1 MTAARFRGVAR
12 NCAGEFENLPDEPN
26 PAENSFNA
34 LNARSAMISKIM
46 KLVIIIA
53 RTGLLALLL
62 AIPFVALAETESEG
76 KLSDSEIKKI
86 LIRQSIAGYSGNCPC
101 PYNTD
106 RAGRRCGGRSAWSR
120 PGGASPLCYEGD
132 VTQSR
137 VDAYRKKNSK
147 PTVAQPKKTAS
158 TRSVRRPSS
167 RSSSSGRVYVRG
179 YYRKDGTYVKP
190 HYRSKPKK
198 R

>member
-1 MTAARFRGVAR
+1 MRELECTFSKGTTQDRLAAGSTGSAPVTTASRFLGVAR
-12 NCAGEFENLPDEPN
+12 NRAGEFENLPDEPN
-26 PAENSFNA
+26 PAEKSFNA

-46 KLVIIIA
+46 KLGIIIA

-137 VDAYRKKNSK
+137 VDAYRN
-147 PTVAQPKKTAS
+147 A
-158 TRSVRRPSS
+158 
-167 RSSSSGRVYVRG
+167 
-179 YYRKDGTYVKP
+179 
-190 HYRSKPKK
+190 
-198 R
+198 

>member
-1 MTAARFRGVAR
+1 MKSGT
-12 NCAGEFENLPDEPN
+12 
-26 PAENSFNA
+26 
-34 LNARSAMISKIM
+34 IIM
-46 KLVIIIA
+46 
-53 RTGLLALLL
+53 RTRLLALLL
-62 AIPFVALAETESEG
+62 AVPFIAFAGTDSEK

-86 LIRQSIAGYSGNCPC
+86 LIRESIAGYSGNCPC

-132 VTQSR
+132 VKQSR
-137 VDAYRKKNSK
+137 VDAYRKKNLK
-147 PTVAQPKKTAS
+147 ATPVPPKKPAA
-158 TRSVRRPSS
+158 TRSVARPPSS
-167 RSSSSGRVYVRG
+167 SSSSGRVYVRG

>member
-1 MTAARFRGVAR
+1 M
-12 NCAGEFENLPDEPN
+12 
-26 PAENSFNA
+26 
-34 LNARSAMISKIM
+34 
-46 KLVIIIA
+46 
-53 RTGLLALLL
+53 RTSLLALLL
-62 AIPFVALAETESEG
+62 AVPFIALAETDSEK

-101 PYNTD
+101 PDNTD

-120 PGGASPLCYEGD
+120 PGGASPLCYESD

-137 VDAYRKKNSK
+137 VEAYRKKNLK
-147 PTVAQPKKTAS
+147 PTATPPKKTTA
-158 TRSVRRPSS
+158 TRSVARTPSS
-167 RSSSSGRVYVRG
+167 SASSGRVYVRG

-190 HYRSKPKK
+190 HYRSKPRK